1 MTTRARRP
9 APYTGPRPQPDA
21 SRVREIEYPES
32 DGKPM
37 GETEV
42 HIREII
48 RLLQTLDTAFADRA
62 DIYVGSNLLLYYEEG
77 NRRAVVVPDIFVAV
91 GAPKLPARRIYKLWE
106 EGVPPTLVIEVTSR
120 STRREDLG
128 KKRTLYGRLGVADYV
143 LYDPLAEYLRPP
155 LQGYWLVE
163 GTYQPMAMDADGAL
177 LSDALGLRLR
187 LVDGTLRLEDRRT
200 GGLLLSPAE
209 RAAIETEARRA
220 AEARAAAAEARIA
233 ELEARLA
240 GHD

>member
-9 APYTGPRPQPDA
+9 APYTGPRPRPDA
-21 SRVREIEYPES
+21 SRVRKIEYPES

-143 LYDPLAEYLRPP
+143 LYDPLA
-155 LQGYWLVE
+155 
-163 GTYQPMAMDADGAL
+163 
-177 LSDALGLRLR
+177 
-187 LVDGTLRLEDRRT
+187 
-200 GGLLLSPAE
+200 
-209 RAAIETEARRA
+209 
-220 AEARAAAAEARIA
+220 
-233 ELEARLA
+233 
-240 GHD
+240 